1 MIRADQPTIFGN
13 GVIAA
18 ISSRK
23 NGNMKFGLEDEMQTL
38 ENRQKFLKEAG
49 LDIAHTSLIGITYDT
64 DDFAKYR
71 IVLPSDKGAGMLKA
85 ETIEHADALVTDTPD
100 HALFLPLAD
109 CVGAI
114 LYDEVHHVLMVSHL
128 GRHSIEVS
136 GAAKSVEFL
145 KTHYATDP
153 SQLKIWLSPGVGK
166 ATYPLRAFD
175 GKGLHEVIISQLLE
189 VGAKKENIEHG
200 AIDTATTEQ
209 YYSHSEFL
217 KGNQEQA
224 GRFAIVAQM
233 RERGEPAS

>member
-1 MIRADQPTIFGN
+1 MILADQPTIFGDS
-13 GVIAA
+13 VIAA

-23 NGNMKFGLEDEMQTL
+23 NGNMKFGLEGETQTL

-49 LDIAHTSLIGITYDT
+49 MDIAHTSLVGITYDT
-64 DDFAKYR
+64 DDFTKYR
-71 IVLPSDKGAGMLKA
+71 IVSPEDKAAGMLKA
-85 ETIEHADALVTDTPD
+85 ETIEHADALVTDASN

-114 LYDEVHHVLMVSHL
+114 LYDEARHVLMVSHL
-128 GRHSIEVS
+128 GRHSIEVN

-145 KTHYATDP
+145 KAHYATDP

-166 ATYPLRAFD
+166 ATYPLKAFD
-175 GKGLHEVIISQLLE
+175 GKGLHEVIVSQLLE
-189 VGAKKENIEHG
+189 AGAKKENIENG